1 MEECHLGLIGQFKQH
16 THHKENVCA
25 VRRLEDYT
33 YPRDYEVREH
43 IPHTWVSS
51 NDSFFNLILARGHT
65 APLF

>member
-1 MEECHLGLIGQFKQH
+1 MALIMHDLDPLQSR
-16 THHKENVCA
+16 E
-25 VRRLEDYT
+25 
-33 YPRDYEVREH
+33 PRDYEVREH